1 MTLFAVADLHLGH
14 KNIMKFC
21 PDSRPFSSVEE
32 MNEAIINRHNSL
44 VSPEDTTYMLGDIAF
59 CSGSEAARMLN
70 RMNGKKIL
78 IIGNHDKANLKQPS
92 FRAAF
97 EEIHDY
103 LSIRIHTFDNLKV
116 CMMHYPVAVLD
127 ERHYGAIHLH
137 GHVHG
142 KPSGVSGRIKDVG
155 LDTNNCYPY
164 RLEDVVKEMSAIQF
178 KNEWKDG
185 K

>member
-21 PDSRPFSSVEE
+21 PDSRPFSSIEE

-97 EEIHDY
+97 EDIYDY
-103 LSIRIHTFDNLKV
+103 LEVKVNGVKV
-116 CMMHYPVAVLD
+116 CMMHYPLAVWN
-127 ERHYGAIHLH
+127 ERHYGSICTH

-142 KPSGVSGRIKDVG
+142 KSSGVSGRIKDVG

-164 RLEDVVKEMSAIQF
+164 RLEDVVKQMLEIEY